1 MLAADEV
8 VVVLVML
15 GLQGSHVLWMSC
27 NVWYVINVKVVEGR
41 KKEEENRGQTW
52 GMGGCL

>member
-27 NVWYVINVKVVEGR
+27 NVWYVVNVKVVEGR
-41 KKEEENRGQTW
+41 KKEEENRGRR
-52 GMGGCL
+52 GECL